1 MGRVS
6 YTSYRFRAPPLMDEA
21 FFDYLKGLPVKE
33 GSLRYQ
39 LFFKF
44 SSKSGNRRQCG
55 AGLKLL

>member
-21 FFDYLKGLPVKE
+21 VFDYLKGLPVKE

-39 LFFKF
+39 TFLSFH
-44 SSKSGNRRQCG
+44 
-55 AGLKLL
+55 